1 MDILGHDLLPGSGFS
16 QKEHGSVALRR
27 TCGLPQNAHHGGTF
41 GNHLS
46 AVVPIAAYSCSNG
59 VDGLGV
65 AVFLVHDINLDLAGD
80 GVYNFALRV
89 ENRGHGYQ
97 TAHLFPVGRNCN
109 MNLRDSPLL
118 VVDLVYDALLVES
131 ACDEVIYRVI

>member
-1 MDILGHDLLPGSGFS
+1 MRLSSAPEVVAVPLFSCAERLLVDILGHDLLPGSGFS

-65 AVFLVHDINLDLAGD
+65 AVFLVHGINLDLAGD
-80 GVYNFALRV
+80 GVYNFTLRV
-89 ENRGHGYQ
+89 ENRGH
-97 TAHLFPVGRNCN
+97 CK
-109 MNLRDSPLL
+109 
-118 VVDLVYDALLVES
+118 ALAAQRLT
-131 ACDEVIYRVI
+131 

>member
-1 MDILGHDLLPGSGFS
+1 MAITSLRSSQLPRIP
-16 QKEHGSVALRR
+16 VAMALMA
-27 TCGLPQNAHHGGTF
+27 L
-41 GNHLS
+41 
-46 AVVPIAAYSCSNG
+46 
-59 VDGLGV
+59 V
-65 AVFLVHDINLDLAGD
+65 AVFLVHGINLDLAGD
-80 GVYNFALRV
+80 GVYNFTLRV